1 MYKHDRTFSFILIK
15 IKSIII
21 GFRFF
26 YIDEYGNKYK
36 NEVPL
41 LIPLFESN
49 RENIEEAVK
58 SALNIVIQKANNK

>member
-1 MYKHDRTFSFILIK
+1 MKDDA
-15 IKSIII
+15 
-21 GFRFF
+21 FF
-26 YIDEYGNKYK
+26 DEYGNKYDK

>member
-26 YIDEYGNKYK
+26 YIVKTEVTEEYIVESDTYKRDEEIKVPFK
-36 NEVPL
+36 RMQTEVKL
-41 LIPLFESN
+41 
-49 RENIEEAVK
+49 
-58 SALNIVIQKANNK
+58 Q